1 MEIEKIINEIECL
14 QPVSKANSRI
24 MDIIA
29 DPNSSLKEVVDIVKY
44 DQGMTAN
51 LLKICN
57 SAYFSLNRE
66 IVSLKQAIA
75 YLGIEKV
82 ASLVMINNNAE
93 NFKKTHKGYDLQ
105 EGELWRYS
113 VASALIAQ
121 DLAEKRKLKNSSMLF
136 TAALLKDIGKVILHT
151 YIHDVFEDITN
162 LVQEQAITFIEAE
175 KQILGIDHAELGA
188 RVAEKWKFSPRIVYL
203 IRNHHNPDNA
213 EPDDVYLPIIYL
225 ADSVCMMIGVGVGAD
240 GLLYRY
246 HQDVV
251 DKLNFSDIDLQNTIA
266 DFWEKLKSIENM
278 IQLSGGN

>member
-14 QPVSKANSRI
+14 QPISKANSKI
-24 MDIIA
+24 MNIISNP
-29 DPNSSLKEVVDIVKY
+29 DSSLREIVDIVKY

-51 LLKICN
+51 LLRICN

-93 NFKKTHKGYDLQ
+93 NFNQAHKGYDLK

-121 DLAEKRKLKNSSMLF
+121 DLAEKRKLKNLSMLF
-136 TAALLKDIGKVILHT
+136 TSALLKDIGKVILHT
-151 YIHDVFEDITN
+151 YIQDVFEDITH
-162 LVQEQAITFIEAE
+162 LVQEQAITFVEAE

-188 RVAEKWKFSPRIVYL
+188 RVAEKWKFSSRIVHL

-213 EPDDVYLPIIYL
+213 EPGDVYLPIIYL
-225 ADSVCMMIGVGVGAD
+225 ADSICMMIGVGVGAD
-240 GLLYRY
+240 GLAYRY
-246 HQDVV
+246 HQGVI
-251 DKLNFSDIDLQNTIA
+251 DKLNFSDIDLQKTIA
-266 DFWEKLKSIENM
+266 DFWEKLKSIENL